1 MIRRPP
7 RSTRTDTLFPY
18 TTLFR
23 SGPTRE
29 RHLQNKVSDGRDKD
43 RHLPGPLFGGPAVL
57 RHRVHGPLAL
67 REHGNLSRR
76 GIETDRDDADPGR
89 FRGLDGEVPVS
100 TDLGRCRTAVARAFG
115 PKPSSR
121 SEPKDL
127 AMRSDEHTS
136 ELQSLMRTSYAVFCL
151 KTKTTKNTH

>member
-1 MIRRPP
+1 MFVILIFSFFFKQKPAYDVRI
-7 RSTRTDTLFPY
+7 SDWSSDVCSSDL
-18 TTLFR
+18 
-23 SGPTRE
+23 
-29 RHLQNKVSDGRDKD
+29 NKVSDGRDKD

-100 TDLGRCRTAVARAFG
+100 
-115 PKPSSR
+115 R
-121 SEPKDL
+121 SE
-127 AMRSDEHTS
+127 EHTS
-136 ELQSLMRTSYAVFCL
+136 ELQSLMRISYAVFCL
-151 KTKTTKNTH
+151 KKKNINKSISNKDIPQHVSYIKQK

>member
-1 MIRRPP
+1 MRI
-7 RSTRTDTLFPY
+7 
-18 TTLFR
+18 
-23 SGPTRE
+23 
-29 RHLQNKVSDGRDKD
+29 SDWSSDVCSSD
-43 RHLPGPLFGGPAVL
+43 L
-57 RHRVHGPLAL
+57 HGPLAL

-121 SEPKDL
+121 SEPKEL
-127 AMRSDEHTS
+127 AMNRTDARPNADVPAGAPFGASRRIAQLVTRRAGGRAGRRTHHS
-136 ELQSLMRTSYAVFCL
+136 PRVLQGGERR
-151 KTKTTKNTH
+151 

>member
-1 MIRRPP
+1 MFFFYKYYGNHRELPDLTH
-7 RSTRTDTLFPY
+7 S
-18 TTLFR
+18 
-23 SGPTRE
+23 SPTR
-29 RHLQNKVSDGRDKD
+29 RSSD
-43 RHLPGPLFGGPAVL
+43 
-57 RHRVHGPLAL
+57 VHGPLAL

-127 AMRSDEHTS
+127 AMRSEEHTS

>member
-1 MIRRPP
+1 MFVILIFSFFFKQKPAYDVRI
-7 RSTRTDTLFPY
+7 SDWSSDVCSSDL
-18 TTLFR
+18 
-23 SGPTRE
+23 
-29 RHLQNKVSDGRDKD
+29 NKVSDGRDKD

-100 TDLGRCRTAVARAFG
+100 TALGRCRTALARPFG
-115 PKPSSR
+115 PTPSLRSRPKPTPMQRPDPS
-121 SEPKDL
+121 P
-127 AMRSDEHTS
+127 HP
-136 ELQSLMRTSYAVFCL
+136 AV
-151 KTKTTKNTH
+151 

>member
-1 MIRRPP
+1 MRI
-7 RSTRTDTLFPY
+7 
-18 TTLFR
+18 
-23 SGPTRE
+23 
-29 RHLQNKVSDGRDKD
+29 SDWSSDVCSSD
-43 RHLPGPLFGGPAVL
+43 L
-57 RHRVHGPLAL
+57 HGPLAL

-121 SEPKDL
+121 SEPEDL
-127 AMRSDEHTS
+127 AMNRPDTRPKADVPASAPVGARSRNAQMVVARDRGWADRRHKHT
-136 ELQSLMRTSYAVFCL
+136 
-151 KTKTTKNTH
+151 H